1 MIENLQDELY
11 QLENKEAKGA
21 KLGANI
27 RQEVEGE
34 KCSKTFFRALSSLD
48 QGQISIKLGQN
59 RLYNESQQIFCRKKM
74 SMLTG
79 LKMSSLAYKCVT
91 FTEQNIIQ
99 RGEGR
104 HGTEF

>member
-1 MIENLQDELY
+1 MIKNLQDELY
-11 QLENKEAKGA
+11 QLENKQPKGA

-34 KCSKTFFRALSSLD
+34 KCSKTFFRALSSWD

-79 LKMSSLAYKCVT
+79 LKVSSLAYNYVFYRPEHNAK
-91 FTEQNIIQ
+91 
-99 RGEGR
+99 GK
-104 HGTEF
+104 GTTWN